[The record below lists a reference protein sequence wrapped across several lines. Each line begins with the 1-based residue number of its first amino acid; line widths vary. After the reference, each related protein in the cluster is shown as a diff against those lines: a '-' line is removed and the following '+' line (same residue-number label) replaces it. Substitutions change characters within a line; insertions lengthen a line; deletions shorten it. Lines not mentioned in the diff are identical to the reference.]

1 MGARAYA
8 RDDSRY
14 LALYLASNIL
24 GGTGLSSRLNMA
36 LRERTGLVYTVD
48 SSLVSYSDTGV
59 WAVYFGCD
67 RQDVARCK
75 RLVTR
80 ELRRLCNAPLSERA
94 LSAAK
99 RQLSGQIALAY
110 ENTENVAIGMGKR
123 LLHCGVM
130 QSREQLI
137 ERIAALTAQ
146 QVWDAA
152 REVFNPDGLTIL
164 EYN

>member
-1 MGARAYA
+1 M
-8 RDDSRY
+8 
-14 LALYLASNIL
+14 
-24 GGTGLSSRLNMA
+24 
-36 LRERTGLVYTVD
+36 
-48 SSLVSYSDTGV
+48 
-59 WAVYFGCD
+59 
-67 RQDVARCK
+67 ARCK
-75 RLVTR
+75 RLVIK

-110 ENTENVAIGMGKR
+110 ENAENVAIGMGKR
-123 LLHCGVM
+123 LLHCGRM

-137 ERIAALTAQ
+137 ERIGELTAQ

-152 REVFNPDGLTIL
+152 RDVFNPDGLTIL